1 MAQVAVIGTGYVGTV
16 TATCFAWLGHDV
28 VGIDVDETRAA
39 QLAAGQA
46 PVYEAGLPEL
56 LHDTLRTGRMTFT
69 SDLAAITG
77 AEVIFLCV
85 GTPMLQRAGHVTN
98 RRLPCRRHAEAC
110 HAANPAHRFAVLSFF
125 VVWVIY

>member
-1 MAQVAVIGTGYVGTV
+1 MIVVPVSLEQGGARMTRVAVIGTGYVGTV

-46 PVYEAGLPEL
+46 PVYETGLPEL
-56 LHDTLRTGRMTFT
+56 LHETLSTGRLTFT
-69 SDLAAITG
+69 SDLATIAG

-85 GTPMLQRAGHVTN
+85 GT
-98 RRLPCRRHAEAC
+98 
-110 HAANPAHRFAVLSFF
+110 
-125 VVWVIY
+125 